1 MRHDIL
7 NHSRWQMSPCLPAEQ
22 LAETGLPPLMAQL
35 LYNRGIT
42 DPTQIDSF
50 LAADEN
56 LLNDPFLLPD
66 MEKAVARI
74 SDALLSGERIAI
86 YGDFDAD
93 GMTATAVLTEGLS
106 SLGGQAIPYIPHRIE
121 EGYGLNNAALE
132 RLRKEGVSLVV
143 TVDCGISNAPEVAT
157 AQSMGLDIVVTD
169 HHTVPPQMPQAI
181 AVVDPKRADSRY
193 PFPKLAGVGVAF
205 KLLQALFTSWGKD
218 GNMDTFLDLVAL
230 GTVADMEP
238 LLGENRY
245 LVKQGLDVLQNTNR
259 LGLREIAKC
268 AGVTLSAVDPQVISW
283 VLGPRLNAAGRLEHA
298 IVGYEILLTDSI
310 EEAQRLASVLEKN
323 NEKRQR
329 LTEVALAKAREKLI
343 AKGTDS
349 PILMV
354 SDKDFPSGVVGV
366 IAGRLAEEFYRPVI
380 VLEQGKEWS
389 KGSARSIPEFDIV
402 AALTDCSNLL
412 SRFGGHPMAAGC
424 TVATENLEQLHQ
436 CLLGI
441 AANQLS
447 SLDLRPM
454 IAIDAEIPLSS
465 LDGKT
470 FQTMQKLA
478 PFGYAN
484 PHPTFI
490 SRGIQVV
497 KHRNVGNDGKHLKLK
512 LREDDATWD
521 GIAFRLGNLADEI
534 TPQLDIVYN
543 LEVDQWAGGNTLQ
556 LKILDFTPAA

>member
-1 MRHDIL
+1 MP
-7 NHSRWQMSPCLPAEQ
+7 PCLPAEQ

-74 SDALLSGERIAI
+74 SDALLSGEIIAI

-389 KGSARSIPEFDIV
+389 KGSARSIPEFDII

-512 LREDDATWD
+512 LREGDATWD

-556 LKILDFTPAA
+556 LKILDFTPAT

>member
-1 MRHDIL
+1 MP
-7 NHSRWQMSPCLPAEQ
+7 PCLPAEQ
-22 LAETGLPPLMAQL
+22 LAGTGLSPLMAQL
-35 LYNRGIT
+35 LYNRGIA
-42 DPTQIDSF
+42 DPAQIDSF

-66 MEKAVARI
+66 IEKAVARI

-93 GMTATAVLTEGLS
+93 GITATAVLTEGIS
-106 SLGGQAIPYIPHRIE
+106 SLGGQVIPYIPHRVE
-121 EGYGLNNAALE
+121 EGYGLNLTALE

-169 HHTVPPQMPQAI
+169 HHTVPSQMPQAI

-205 KLLQALFTSWGKD
+205 KLLQALFSSSGKG
-218 GNMDTFLDLVAL
+218 GNMETFLDLVAL

-245 LVKQGLDVLQNTNR
+245 LVKCGLEVLQNTKR
-259 LGLREIAKC
+259 LGLREMAKC
-268 AGVTLSAVDPQVISW
+268 AGIPLSAVDPQVISW

-310 EEAQRLASVLEKN
+310 EEAQRLASVLERN
-323 NEKRQR
+323 NEERQR
-329 LTEVALAKAREKLI
+329 LTKVVLAKAREKLI

-389 KGSARSIPEFDIV
+389 KGSARSIPEFDII

-424 TVATENLEQLHQ
+424 TVATENLEQLHE

-470 FQTMQKLA
+470 FKMMQKLA

-484 PHPTFI
+484 PYPAFI
-490 SRGIQVV
+490 SRGITVV
-497 KHRNVGNDGKHLKLK
+497 KHRTVGADGKHLKLK
-512 LREDDATWD
+512 LRDGDATWD
-521 GIAFRLGNLADEI
+521 GIAFRLGNLSDEI

-556 LKILDFTPAA
+556 LKILDFTPAT

>member
-1 MRHDIL
+1 
-7 NHSRWQMSPCLPAEQ
+7 MSPCLPAEQ

-50 LAADEN
+50 LTADEN

-74 SDALLSGERIAI
+74 SDALLSGEIIAI

-245 LVKQGLDVLQNTNR
+245 LVKQGLDVLQNTKR

-268 AGVTLSAVDPQVISW
+268 AGVPLSAVDPQVISW

-349 PILMV
+349 PILML

-389 KGSARSIPEFDIV
+389 RGSARSIPEFDII

-436 CLLGI
+436 CMLGI

-512 LREDDATWD
+512 LREGDATWD

>member
-1 MRHDIL
+1 MP
-7 NHSRWQMSPCLPAEQ
+7 PCLPAEQ
-22 LAETGLPPLMAQL
+22 LAGTGLSPLMAQL

-42 DPTQIDSF
+42 DPAQIDSF

-66 MEKAVARI
+66 IEKAVDRI

-93 GMTATAVLTEGLS
+93 GITATAVLTEGIS
-106 SLGGQAIPYIPHRIE
+106 SLGGQVIPYIPHRVE
-121 EGYGLNNAALE
+121 EGYGLNLTALE

-169 HHTVPPQMPQAI
+169 HHTVPSQMPQAI

-205 KLLQALFTSWGKD
+205 KLLQALFTSSGKG
-218 GNMDTFLDLVAL
+218 GNMETFLDLVAL

-245 LVKQGLDVLQNTNR
+245 LVKCGLEVLQNTKR
-259 LGLREIAKC
+259 LGLREMAKC
-268 AGVTLSAVDPQVISW
+268 AGVPLSAVDPQVISW

-310 EEAQRLASVLEKN
+310 EEAQRLASVLEMKN
-323 NEKRQR
+323 KERQR
-329 LTEVALAKAREKLI
+329 LTEVVLAKAREKLI

-354 SDKDFPSGVVGV
+354 SDEDFPSGVVGV

-389 KGSARSIPEFDIV
+389 KGSARSIPEFDII

-424 TVATENLEQLHQ
+424 TVATENLEQLHE

-470 FQTMQKLA
+470 FKMMQKLA

-484 PHPTFI
+484 PYPAFI
-490 SRGIQVV
+490 SRGITVV
-497 KHRNVGNDGKHLKLK
+497 KHRNVGTDGKHLKLK
-512 LREDDATWD
+512 LRDGDATWD
-521 GIAFRLGNLADEI
+521 GIAFRLGNLSDEI

-556 LKILDFTPAA
+556 LKILDFTPAT

>member
-1 MRHDIL
+1 MP
-7 NHSRWQMSPCLPAEQ
+7 PCLPAEQ
-22 LAETGLPPLMAQL
+22 LAGTGLPPLMAQL

-74 SDALLSGERIAI
+74 SDALLSGEIIAI

-268 AGVTLSAVDPQVISW
+268 AGVPLSAVDPQVISW

-484 PHPTFI
+484 PYPTFI

-512 LREDDATWD
+512 LREGDATWD

>member
-1 MRHDIL
+1 
-7 NHSRWQMSPCLPAEQ
+7 MSPCLPAEQ

-74 SDALLSGERIAI
+74 SDALLSGEIIAI

-121 EGYGLNNAALE
+121 EGYGLNHAALK

-283 VLGPRLNAAGRLEHA
+283 VLGPRLNASGRLEHA
-298 IVGYEILLTDSI
+298 IVGYEILVTDSI
-310 EEAQRLASVLEKN
+310 EEAQRLASVLERN

-329 LTEVALAKAREKLI
+329 LT
-343 AKGTDS
+343 
-349 PILMV
+349 
-354 SDKDFPSGVVGV
+354 
-366 IAGRLAEEFYRPVI
+366 
-380 VLEQGKEWS
+380 
-389 KGSARSIPEFDIV
+389 
-402 AALTDCSNLL
+402 
-412 SRFGGHPMAAGC
+412 
-424 TVATENLEQLHQ
+424 
-436 CLLGI
+436 
-441 AANQLS
+441 
-447 SLDLRPM
+447 
-454 IAIDAEIPLSS
+454 
-465 LDGKT
+465 
-470 FQTMQKLA
+470 
-478 PFGYAN
+478 
-484 PHPTFI
+484 
-490 SRGIQVV
+490 
-497 KHRNVGNDGKHLKLK
+497 
-512 LREDDATWD
+512 
-521 GIAFRLGNLADEI
+521 
-534 TPQLDIVYN
+534 
-543 LEVDQWAGGNTLQ
+543 
-556 LKILDFTPAA
+556 

>member
-1 MRHDIL
+1 MPPH
-7 NHSRWQMSPCLPAEQ
+7 LPVEL
-22 LAETGLPPLMAQL
+22 LAGIGLPPLMAQL

-74 SDALLSGERIAI
+74 RDALLSEEIIAI

-106 SLGGQAIPYIPHRIE
+106 SLGGKAIPYIPHRIE
-121 EGYGLNNAALE
+121 EGYGLNHAALE
-132 RLRKEGVSLVV
+132 RLHREGVSLVV
-143 TVDCGISNAPEVAT
+143 TVDCGISNACEVET
-157 AQSMGLDIVVTD
+157 AQRMGLDIVVTD
-169 HHTVPPQMPQAI
+169 HHTVPPQMPPAI

-205 KLLQALFTSWGKD
+205 KLLQALFSSLGKD
-218 GNMDTFLDLVAL
+218 ADMEAFLDLVAL

-245 LVKQGLDVLQNTNR
+245 LVKRGLEVLQNTNR
-259 LGLREIAKC
+259 LGLREMAKC
-268 AGVTLSAVDPQVISW
+268 AGVPLSAVGPEIISW

-298 IVGYEILLTDSI
+298 ITGYDILLTDSL
-310 EEAQRLASVLEKN
+310 EEAHRLATILERKN
-323 NEKRQR
+323 KERQR
-329 LTEVALAKAREKLI
+329 LTEMSLVKARGKLI

-349 PILMV
+349 LILMV
-354 SDKDFPSGVVGV
+354 SDEDFPSGVVGV
-366 IAGRLAEEFYRPVI
+366 IAGRLVDEFYRPVI
-380 VLEQGKEWS
+380 VFEQGTEWS
-389 KGSARSIPEFDIV
+389 KGSARSIPEFDII
-402 AALTDCSNLL
+402 AALTNCCSLL
-412 SRFGGHPMAAGC
+412 PRFGGHPMAAGC
-424 TVATENLEQLHQ
+424 TVATENLEQLEE

-441 AANQLS
+441 AASQLA
-447 SLDLRPM
+447 SLDLRPL

-465 LDGKT
+465 LNGKM
-470 FQTMQKLA
+470 FKMMQKLA

-484 PHPTFI
+484 PYPTFI
-490 SRGIQVV
+490 SRDIKVV
-497 KHRNVGNDGKHLKLK
+497 RHRNVGTDGKHLKLK
-512 LREDDATWD
+512 LRDGDVTWD

-534 TPQLDIVYN
+534 TSPLDIVYN
-543 LEVDQWAGGNTLQ
+543 LEVDQWGGGDMLQ
-556 LKILDFTPAA
+556 LNILDFAPTT